1 VTTAHD
7 ILGQAIPLLDSGN
20 FSGAEKLLSDA
31 IANGLDNKNTYI
43 GLSKA
48 QEAQGRTEAACKT
61 LSAGLQKHPES
72 LAILISLGG
81 ALIRTGD
88 SKSAVTALEK
98 AVGLA
103 PDSVGA
109 HQNLAIAYA
118 GVGNVPKAKAE
129 AEIVLAAD
137 PTSKIML
144 QLASQSAMAL
154 GDYRRGLSAYDQLSA
169 VKPLTYTA
177 PNPRAGFDPVTGF
190 SRDAPSPRYTE
201 LTKQYEIMHSESAGQ
216 GDTTFA
222 GLTTF
227 LRVAPFIRERFHH
240 KGMNTLLDYGGGQ
253 GKQYALTELQNRKGE
268 TFPDMAAFL
277 GVQSAEVYDAGRPGT
292 EISVSGSYNA
302 VICTDVLEHCD
313 AQDLPWIIRE
323 LFALANKAV
332 FATIATY
339 PAVKH
344 LPNGENAHCTL
355 ESSDWWSR
363 LFVDAATEFPNIDY
377 AYLVVNDKA
386 FEKVEAFAGGPGL

>member
-1 VTTAHD
+1 MTTAHD

-20 FSGAEKLLSDA
+20 FSGAETLLSDA
-31 IANGLDNKNTYI
+31 IANGLDNKHTYI

-48 QEAQGRTEAACKT
+48 QEAQGRTTAAYET
-61 LSAGLQKHPES
+61 LFTGAQKYPDS

-81 ALIRTGD
+81 SLIRTGD
-88 SKSAVTALEK
+88 SSTAVPVLEK
-98 AVGLA
+98 AIQLA

-118 GVGNVPKAKAE
+118 GAGQVPKAKAE
-129 AEIVLAAD
+129 ADIVLAAD
-137 PTSKIML
+137 PNSKIML
-144 QLASQSAMAL
+144 QLVSQCAMAL
-154 GDYRRGLSAYDQLSA
+154 GDYRRGLSAYDQLAA
-169 VKPLTYTA
+169 VKALVYTT
-177 PNPRAGFDPVTGF
+177 PNPRAGFDPVASF
-190 SRDAPSPRYTE
+190 SREMPSPRYSE
-201 LTKQYEIMHSESAGQ
+201 LTKQYEIMHSKSAGE

-222 GLTTF
+222 GLTPF
-227 LRVAPFIRERFHH
+227 LRVAPFIRERFNN
-240 KGMNTLLDYGGGQ
+240 KGMNTLLDYGDGQ
-253 GKQYALTELQNRKGE
+253 GKQYALTDLQNRTGE
-268 TFPDMAAFL
+268 TFADMAAFL

-292 EISVSGSYNA
+292 ETSISGSYDA

-323 LFALANKAV
+323 LFALASKAV

-355 ESSDWWSR
+355 EAADWWSR
-363 LFVDAATEFPNIDY
+363 LFVNAAKEFPNIDY

-386 FEKVEAFAGGPGL
+386 FEKIEAFAGGSGI

>member
-1 VTTAHD
+1 MTTAHD
-7 ILGQAIPLLDSGN
+7 ILGQAIPLLDSGK
-20 FSGAEKLLSDA
+20 FSDAETLLSNA
-31 IANGLDNKNTYI
+31 INNGLENKNTYI

-48 QEAQGRTEAACKT
+48 QEAQGRLTAACET
-61 LSAGLQKHPES
+61 LSAGAQKYPDS

-81 ALIRTGD
+81 MLIRAGD
-88 SKSAVTALEK
+88 SAAAVSHLEK
-98 AVGLA
+98 AVQLD
-103 PDSVGA
+103 PQSIGA

-118 GVGNVPKAKAE
+118 GIRQVPKAKAE

-144 QLASQSAMAL
+144 QLVSQCAMAL
-154 GDYRRGLSAYDQLSA
+154 GDYRRGLSAYDQLAA
-169 VKPLTYTA
+169 VQALTYIP
-177 PNPRAGFDPVTGF
+177 PNPRVGFDTVTSF
-190 SRDAPSPRYTE
+190 SRATPSPRYAE
-201 LTKQYEIMHSESAGQ
+201 LSKQYEMMHSESANQ

-227 LRVAPFIRERFHH
+227 LRVAPLIRERFHS
-240 KGMNTLLDYGGGQ
+240 KGMTTLLDYGGGQ
-253 GKQYALTELQNRKGE
+253 GKQYALTDLKNRTGE
-268 TFPDMAAFL
+268 TFADMAAFL

-292 EISVSGSYNA
+292 ETSVNGSYDA

-323 LFALANKAV
+323 LFALASKAV

-355 ESSDWWSR
+355 ESADWWSR
-363 LFVDAATEFPNIDY
+363 LFVDAAKEFPNINY

-386 FEKVEAFAGGPGL
+386 FEKVEAFAGGPGQ